1 MITGELVLSQMLAWW
16 PLEVGSCLHGDI
28 DTSLQVRH
36 YDNPRENSFDK
47 IRIRILD
54 VFSKNTVSQ
63 NIYARFGSMSS
74 RMIWY

>member
-16 PLEVGSCLHGDI
+16 PLGVGSLHGAI

-36 YDNPRENSFDK
+36 YDNPRENNFDK

-54 VFSKNTVSQ
+54 VFSENALSQ
-63 NIYARFGSMSS
+63 NIYARFGSISS
-74 RMIWY
+74 WLI